1 VFSLACSS
9 VPILRPV
16 ARLGNSVQK
25 ATREPLGTK
34 RCAHVYRVSF
44 TLLYSS
50 PYINICILLANRHH
64 KESTLHFQPT
74 MKSFAIGTLFLA
86 IRSATAQVCGQS
98 GYDNSGH
105 DSASLPAYAVDTQA
119 TTPQLCSALCK
130 SDSNCQSFAIGKET
144 CLLYAVPTENNITP
158 DDKRKDFSS
167 TRSPYY
173 FYDVNCEITSSSPP
187 LSHSSPICGVKGYD
201 RGNPGSG
208 WIESGSTPEQ
218 AAAGCRA
225 TPNCTAFALIN
236 NFVSHRGT
244 GSFRYSSLVDNFDAN
259 SIDDPDIGSSF
270 YFYELSCPGV

>member
-1 VFSLACSS
+1 VQQRFDLEACCS
-9 VPILRPV
+9 VRQLCTKSNTR
-16 ARLGNSVQK
+16 
-25 ATREPLGTK
+25 ATRNEEV
-34 RCAHVYRVSF
+34 CSRVPCLIHSVILV
-44 TLLYSS
+44 TIYQYLYPSCKSS
-50 PYINICILLANRHH
+50 PQGID
-64 KESTLHFQPT
+64 LHFQPT